1 MKYLWLLIFISLLA
15 CSRPRKDDDQIRV
28 SVLRGPTSI
37 AFAEWIE
44 DPPVLNGKKVVID
57 IVDSP
62 QQIQAALIKKST
74 DIAALPMISAA
85 NLYNKGI
92 DYYLSGC
99 PIWGNLYI
107 IGKEHASRLHIFGA
121 GTTPDILTRYYL
133 NNQDQ
138 KYELAYTLGT
148 AGEIAQGILA
158 GKVEAAVLGEPFVS
172 IVLNRDTAIHILA
185 DLNDPGNLSPGFPQT
200 AIMVHPD
207 LKSRQHEIDKLIQSS
222 CIFAVENPE
231 KVINILEKQKLFSVG
246 MLTPSTIERCR
257 IAYFPV
263 SIIKEDIESY
273 LKIVYEYEPQAI
285 GGMLPGSNFYQ

>member
-1 MKYLWLLIFISLLA
+1 MKHLWLLVFVFLLA
-15 CSRPRKDDDQIRV
+15 CSGSKSDGDSIRV
-28 SVLRGPTSI
+28 SVLRGPTAI

-44 DPPVLNGKKVVID
+44 CPPMLNGKKVLVD

-99 PIWGNLYI
+99 PVWGNLYI
-107 IGKEHASRLHIFGA
+107 IGKENAGRLHLFGA
-121 GTTPDILTRYYL
+121 GTTPDILARYYL
-133 NNQDQ
+133 DKRNQD
-138 KYELAYTLGT
+138 YELAYALGT

-207 LKSRQHEIDKLIQSS
+207 LKSQQQNIDKLIQSS
-222 CIFAVENPE
+222 CVFAVENPG
-231 KVINILEKQKLFSVG
+231 KVIDILEKQDLFSVG

-257 IAYFPV
+257 IIYLPA
-263 SIIKEDIESY
+263 SDIKEDIESY

-285 GGMLPGSNFYQ
+285 GGKLPDSNFY